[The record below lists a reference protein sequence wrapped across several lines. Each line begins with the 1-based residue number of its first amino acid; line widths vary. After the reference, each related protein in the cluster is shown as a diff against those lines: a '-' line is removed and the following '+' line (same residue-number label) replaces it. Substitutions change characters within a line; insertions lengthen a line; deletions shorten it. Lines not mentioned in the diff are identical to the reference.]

1 MPNFK
6 RSGKK
11 EMPELGTSSDI
22 VFMFLFFFMVTSQ
35 LRSTEVKVRV
45 RLPEATEVA
54 KLERKDLASYIYIGS
69 PTAQYQSQ
77 YGTEARI
84 QLNDS
89 FKTTNDI
96 RDFIAAERDAMSEA
110 DRQLMQVSI
119 KADLLKW
126 EAYPVAMAPDQD
138 YDHIGCFSG
147 SAVEADGKH
156 VLLYTGVSQK
166 DGKEITFLK

>member
-1 MPNFK
+1 MPGFK

-11 EMPELGTSSDI
+11 EMPEIGSSSDI
-22 VFMFLFFFMVTSQ
+22 VFMFLFFFMVTTQ
-35 LRSTEVKVRV
+35 LRSSEVKVKV
-45 RLPEATEVA
+45 KLPDATEVA

-69 PTAQYQSQ
+69 PNAQYASQ

-110 DRQLMQVSI
+110 DRQLMTVSI
-119 KADLLKW
+119 KADEDVRMGIVTDVKQELRRCSALKIMY
-126 EAYPVAMAPDQD
+126 AARKASDQ
-138 YDHIGCFSG
+138 
-147 SAVEADGKH
+147 
-156 VLLYTGVSQK
+156 Q
-166 DGKEITFLK
+166 